1 MAINVVS
8 SQPDT
13 FGFILCA
20 TSADASGGEVILAGV
35 ANKKIKVKHVTM
47 TNNTAGALTFTLED
61 EGTALIGP
69 LEIGATTSLQFDFNP
84 MMCLTT
90 DKDLEIT
97 SDAGAVT
104 IFVTGVQE

>member
-13 FGFILCA
+13 FGYIICA
-20 TSADASGGEVILAGV
+20 TSANASAGEVILAGV
-35 ANKKIKVKHVTM
+35 ADKKIKVRHCTL

-69 LEIGATTSLQFDFNP
+69 LEINANTSLQFNF
-84 MMCLTT
+84 
-90 DKDLEIT
+90 K
-97 SDAGAVT
+97 
-104 IFVTGVQE
+104 